1 MPLDAILRALDAE
14 AERQVAAIS
23 QTTQADIARIEAET
37 ESRAEAI
44 RRQQRA
50 AIQAPLKAEQAR
62 LVNQAKLQALQ
73 MVLGTREELIS
84 NVLEKVAE
92 YLADFSQSPD
102 YADFLKRL
110 AQETA
115 AAIGPDQPLCLRVK
129 RSDVELMRRT
139 VRELGLSAGV
149 EADLESENSTWN
161 SGLGGLIALTGDERI
176 GVVNTLEMRLQRAA
190 EQHRAK
196 IAAWLF
202 EPPAEE

>member
-23 QTTQADIARIEAET
+23 QAAQADIARIEAET
-37 ESRAEAI
+37 ETRANVI
-44 RRQQRA
+44 RQQQRA
-50 AIQAPLKAEQAR
+50 AIQTPLKAEQAR
-62 LVNQAKLQALQ
+62 LLNQAKLQALQ

-84 NVLEKVAE
+84 DVLENVAKQ
-92 YLADFSQSPD
+92 LADFSQSPD
-102 YADFLKRL
+102 YADFLRRL
-110 AQETA
+110 AQETTT
-115 AAIGPDQPLCLRVK
+115 AIGPGQPLCLRVK
-129 RSDVELMRRT
+129 QSDVELMRRT
-139 VRELGLSAGV
+139 VRELGLPANV
-149 EADLESENSTWN
+149 EADLEDESTTWN